1 MYVFLQC
8 FLKDHGCELYICMH
22 SMGYIKKGESQE
34 FFHMIL
40 YQTLL
45 FYSLTIIRIPCLLGK
60 ALIGYICHH
69 RAMSQ
74 SEKSSLMAPG
84 TPI

>member
-8 FLKDHGCELYICMH
+8 SLKDHGYELYICTH
-22 SMGYIKKGESQE
+22 SMAYIGEGESQE
-34 FFHMIL
+34 YFHTIL

-45 FYSLTIIRIPCLLGK
+45 FYCLKIIRIPCLLGK
-60 ALIGYICHH
+60 ALIGCICHH
-69 RAMSQ
+69 CAMSQ
-74 SEKSSLMAPG
+74 SEKSSLMAPE